1 MKKKYDWKNMENIDY
16 PFLNLLGKQ
25 SQLKKYIHG
34 RTDKMD
40 DIDKQIIKLEKQKKE
55 HKDKI
60 FWWNIELKKV
70 NRVIEQTTKIT
81 KSDESITLY
90 KEDKIVRGSVR
101 LYGDKKWIH
110 IGSLHK
116 KGLLHTDKLIGK
128 MTDKEL
134 CEEFR
139 YKLGVKVGKGKMR
152 FFSESYLIKR
162 RKSQQPIVT
171 KQLREEFRKK
181 EKEGKI
187 DYYTDGGSDTKS
199 TTSSKGLGHLRK
211 ESD

>member
-1 MKKKYDWKNMENIDY
+1 MKNKIDWKNMDYIEY

-25 SQLKKYIHG
+25 SQLNKYIRG
-34 RTDKMD
+34 RTKKIDE
-40 DIDKQIIKLEKQKKE
+40 IDKQIIKLQKQKND
-55 HKDKI
+55 HKNQI
-60 FWWNIELKKV
+60 MIWNGELKKV
-70 NRVIEQTTKIT
+70 NKVIEQTTKIT

-101 LYGDKKWIH
+101 LYGKKKWIH
-110 IGSLHK
+110 IGSKHK

-134 CEEFR
+134 CDEFR
-139 YKLGVKVGKGKMR
+139 YKLGVKVGKGDMR
-152 FFSESYLIKR
+152 FFSESYMKKR

-171 KQLREEFRKK
+171 KQLRDEFRKK